1 MNFLVFWCIQVMLY
15 CTVVVKC
22 ATALCKKK
30 NIYIYIH
37 TVIKIY
43 LLLGSSLVVRWLR
56 LCAPNAEAEVWS
68 LVSTLRSHMLHSAA
82 LKNKQTN
89 KPLTAQ
95 KMLTIICAFS
105 ES

>member
-1 MNFLVFWCIQVMLY
+1 MYLMVLNRTLKMVKEVNFILCVFY
-15 CTVVVKC
+15 HN
-22 ATALCKKK
+22 KKMGK
-30 NIYIYIH
+30 RA
-37 TVIKIY
+37 
-43 LLLGSSLVVRWLR
+43 SLVVRWLR